1 MKRRLLFSLSALAG
15 AGLATLVLQ
24 TGMLSGAIAASSE
37 TYRQIGLFG
46 DVYDKVRTGYVEP
59 PTEAKLIEGAIN
71 GMLTS
76 LDPHSSY
83 LSPNEF
89 KEMQTQTRGEFGGLG
104 IEVTM
109 EEGGIKVVAPIDE
122 TPAARAGILAND
134 IITQINGEPVQ
145 GQTLNQAVDKMRGPV
160 NSSVKL
166 TIQRKEK
173 KEPLE
178 VELTRETIRIRPV
191 RARTEGEDIGYLRI
205 TQFNEQTSEALR
217 AAIKTI
223 AGEVGQDKLKG
234 YVIDLRNNPGGLL
247 DQAIMVSDAFLERG
261 EIVSI
266 RGRTAE
272 ETQRYAAK
280 GKGLDL
286 VGGKPLVVLDQ
297 RRLGLCVRD
306 RGRCASGPQARDR
319 AGHALVRQGVGA
331 DHHPARR
338 QRRAAPDHGALLHP
352 VRPLDPGQGHRA
364 RSGGAAGGARRTQG
378 QGRDQGRGRPARP
391 PEELG

>member
-15 AGLATLVLQ
+15 AGLATLMLQ

-37 TYRQIGLFG
+37 TYRQLNIFG

-178 VELTRETIRIRPV
+178 VKLSRETIRIRPV
-191 RARTEGEDIGYLRI
+191 RARTEGERHRLSADRPVQRANLRW
-205 TQFNEQTSEALR
+205 R
-217 AAIKTI
+217 
-223 AGEVGQDKLKG
+223 
-234 YVIDLRNNPGGLL
+234 
-247 DQAIMVSDAFLERG
+247 DQKHCRG
-261 EIVSI
+261 N
-266 RGRTAE
+266 
-272 ETQRYAAK
+272 
-280 GKGLDL
+280 
-286 VGGKPLVVLDQ
+286 
-297 RRLGLCVRD
+297 
-306 RGRCASGPQARDR
+306 
-319 AGHALVRQGVGA
+319 
-331 DHHPARR
+331 
-338 QRRAAPDHGALLHP
+338 
-352 VRPLDPGQGHRA
+352 
-364 RSGGAAGGARRTQG
+364 RSGQA
-378 QGRDQGRGRPARP
+378 
-391 PEELG
+391 